1 MEFKV
6 GLRVGLGMRLSVN
19 IIEERMVFIRL
30 FRSKMA
36 GLDKEQID
44 KKLLSVAMRSGIY
57 YSLFATKTNFSHA
70 WPSSKAILVK
80 E

>member
-19 IIEERMVFIRL
+19 IIKERMVFIRL

-36 GLDKEQID
+36 GLDKE
-44 KKLLSVAMRSGIY
+44 
-57 YSLFATKTNFSHA
+57 
-70 WPSSKAILVK
+70 
-80 E
+80 